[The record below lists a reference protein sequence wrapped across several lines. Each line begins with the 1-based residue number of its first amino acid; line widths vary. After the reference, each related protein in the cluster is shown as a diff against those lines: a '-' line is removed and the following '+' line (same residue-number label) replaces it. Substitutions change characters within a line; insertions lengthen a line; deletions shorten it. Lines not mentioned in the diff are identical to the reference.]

1 MGNSVIKQYSEVA
14 IIIIMYLY
22 VLLNNLIFFFEDE
35 LIEIAERTKIPIHT
49 VKKYYN
55 DYMVYKLLNIFLK

>member
-14 IIIIMYLY
+14 FNNNLFILYII
-22 VLLNNLIFFFEDE
+22 LNNLIYFKDE
-35 LIEIAERTKIPIHT
+35 LNEIAERTKIPIAT

-55 DYMVYKLLNIFLK
+55 DYMVYKLYKYIF

>member
-14 IIIIMYLY
+14 FNNNVFILYII
-22 VLLNNLIFFFEDE
+22 LNNLIYFKDE
-35 LIEIAERTKIPIHT
+35 LNKIAERTKIPIAT

-55 DYMVYKLLNIFLK
+55 DYMVYKLYKYIF